1 MSSTK
6 EFRIQ
11 NGVDITGDVVVGG
24 QIVIQSDGTILLPSS
39 DTLASMIT
47 QATSNQVDA
56 LQLQI
61 DTILGSSP
69 EHLNTLQEI
78 VALFQ
83 SADGDLGTL
92 INQNSTAISSFQTE
106 LDLKA
111 TPSDLTALTTTVDA
125 FKASVSGVPST
136 TTTTTTITVP
146 AETTTV
152 STTISWSD
160 ILYTKEIPV
169 VGAPNLWAIDTTTG
183 NPLFNIPAIGGS
195 SANFAKSFA
204 DNDSYI
210 ALSMGP
216 HTNRQVAVFQKLENG
231 LGVVPTPL
239 HILSASTGSLNGS
252 SGWPAGSPSADTFFG
267 VSKNSGSDSGA
278 IVFAGGHLFVGE
290 YKWGFTGLVKP
301 GRINVYDISQ
311 NFQLVRHYELPMP
324 TTGATDYSQAQLG
337 QVLTKSGNFARFPWE
352 VDGGAS
358 GVDWLD
364 GNDVNSLGRLATHKF
379 LDSFGYGP
387 RSMSSD
393 NYSAYTYFQGESFD
407 AYPPHNTIL
416 VSGSSTSYLPVT
428 GRDVNTGIRSMSD
441 SHMAFLVDGVNS
453 SDVDI
458 YSIPDSNGQSQI
470 SYVGTIS
477 KLSSQSLFTDV
488 AVSGS
493 NVSVFCVDDDC
504 VYVYDVTS
512 SLTTPIKT
520 ILHPSP
526 ETSDGNDNWPS
537 LWAEYSSATGT
548 TIVPETTTVT
558 NTVTVPEKSVIYAT
572 SVNESA
578 PDTFDGTRPLYA
590 IDALTGNTLYTMT
603 HPSNLQGSLG
613 EYRTENDSYIII
625 SSVNRNPVNV
635 HGGEVYVYTKNSD
648 GLPEGTP
655 LTITSP
661 APASINPDELFGCA
675 LLLSGDYLFVGE
687 KQYTT
692 EAPSYQPFDTD
703 QSNPIFTHAG
713 RVSVYQV
720 STGFQFVKSY
730 NMSDGTGDTS
740 GGAYLLGQHIVGSG
754 NYVMFNIPYHEEL
767 PYPQHGIN
775 TGQIWVVD
783 TNNINDPHTILG
795 GSQGT
800 VTSNDTHFFITTGG
814 TVSVYESNT
823 LSLVSQIQPPN
834 FSNVMSDRNS
844 VNNNYFAAMVGQ
856 DSVYVYN
863 VPDLSLLGVVTK
875 PVNGEEFEN
884 VAVAGSTLAVSSYRD
899 EYIKLY
905 DIPTSL
911 TTPTHTVNAPQSAR
925 YFGYYLS
932 GYTVDGSQSTTTE
945 TTTINTTTTTIVPIE
960 TLETTTTNVVGAI
973 NDLHA
978 GISSLSGGT
987 CIDYNASTGVI
998 SVDEAD
1004 AAANL
1009 HVATSGD
1016 ATTLEGQTVSHYR
1029 QDVYDIHGNI
1039 IN

>member
-136 TTTTTTITVP
+136 TTT
-146 AETTTV
+146 
-152 STTISWSD
+152 
-160 ILYTKEIPV
+160 
-169 VGAPNLWAIDTTTG
+169 
-183 NPLFNIPAIGGS
+183 
-195 SANFAKSFA
+195 
-204 DNDSYI
+204 
-210 ALSMGP
+210 
-216 HTNRQVAVFQKLENG
+216 
-231 LGVVPTPL
+231 
-239 HILSASTGSLNGS
+239 
-252 SGWPAGSPSADTFFG
+252 
-267 VSKNSGSDSGA
+267 
-278 IVFAGGHLFVGE
+278 
-290 YKWGFTGLVKP
+290 
-301 GRINVYDISQ
+301 
-311 NFQLVRHYELPMP
+311 
-324 TTGATDYSQAQLG
+324 
-337 QVLTKSGNFARFPWE
+337 
-352 VDGGAS
+352 
-358 GVDWLD
+358 
-364 GNDVNSLGRLATHKF
+364 
-379 LDSFGYGP
+379 
-387 RSMSSD
+387 
-393 NYSAYTYFQGESFD
+393 
-407 AYPPHNTIL
+407 
-416 VSGSSTSYLPVT
+416 
-428 GRDVNTGIRSMSD
+428 
-441 SHMAFLVDGVNS
+441 
-453 SDVDI
+453 
-458 YSIPDSNGQSQI
+458 
-470 SYVGTIS
+470 
-477 KLSSQSLFTDV
+477 
-488 AVSGS
+488 
-493 NVSVFCVDDDC
+493 
-504 VYVYDVTS
+504 
-512 SLTTPIKT
+512 
-520 ILHPSP
+520 
-526 ETSDGNDNWPS
+526 
-537 LWAEYSSATGT
+537 
-548 TIVPETTTVT
+548 IVPETTTVT

-572 SVNESA
+572 SVNEIA

-661 APASINPDELFGCA
+661 APASINPDEYFGSA

-687 KQYTT
+687 KQYTA
-692 EAPSYQPFDTD
+692 EAPSYQPLDTD
-703 QSNPIFTHAG
+703 QSNPIFTMAG

-783 TNNINDPHTILG
+783 TNNINDAHTILG
-795 GSQGT
+795 GPQGD
-800 VTSNDTHFFITTGG
+800 VTSNDTHFFITTAG

-823 LSLVSQIQPPN
+823 LSLVSQIQPPI
-834 FSNVMSDRNS
+834 FPSSGHQNS
-844 VNNNYFAAMVGQ
+844 VGNDYLAVLALGQ

-863 VPDLSLLGVVTK
+863 VPDLSMVGVVTK
-875 PVNGEEFEN
+875 PVDGQEFAN
-884 VAVAGSTLAVSSYRD
+884 VAVAGSTLAVSSYHD

-911 TTPTHTVNAPQSAR
+911 TTPTHTVNAPQTAR
-925 YFGYYLS
+925 YFASRMS
-932 GYTVDGSQSTTTE
+932 GYTVEGSQSTTTE
-945 TTTINTTTTTIVPIE
+945 TITINTTTTTIVPIE